1 MTQKQR
7 AVRGAKDFA
16 AAMATRRKKQALD
29 DLVKD
34 IESTVVVDEE
44 LGRNKLAT
52 IAKAIN
58 ARTMR
63 PRLGRSASGDRGPCC
78 Q

>member
-16 AAMATRRKKQALD
+16 AAMAARRKKQALD

-34 IESTVVVDEE
+34 IKSTVVVDEG
-44 LGRNKLAT
+44 LARNRLAT
-52 IAKAIN
+52 IAKAVN
-58 ARTMR
+58 AKLHPHGFTVKIELSRK
-63 PRLGRSASGDRGPCC
+63 GD
-78 Q
+78 

>member
-29 DLVKD
+29 DLVED
-34 IESTVVVDEE
+34 IELTVVADEG
-44 LGRNKLAT
+44 LARKRLAT
-52 IAKAIN
+52 IAKAMN
-58 ARTMR
+58 AKLR
-63 PRLGRSASGDRGPCC
+63 PTGSP
-78 Q
+78 

>member
-16 AAMATRRKKQALD
+16 AAMATRRKKQALE

-34 IESTVVVDEE
+34 IESTVVVDEG
-44 LGRNKLAT
+44 LARNRLVT
-52 IAKAIN
+52 IAKAMN
-58 ARTMR
+58 AKLR
-63 PRLGRSASGDRGPCC
+63 PHGFTVKIELARKGD
-78 Q
+78 

>member
-7 AVRGAKDFA
+7 TFRSAKDFA
-16 AAMATRRKKQALD
+16 AAMAMHRKKQALN

-34 IESTVVVDEE
+34 IESSVVADEG
-44 LGRNKLAT
+44 LARIRLAT

-58 ARTMR
+58 AKLR
-63 PRLGRSASGDRGPCC
+63 PHGFIVKIELARKM
-78 Q
+78 

>member
-7 AVRGAKDFA
+7 AVRGAKGFA

-34 IESTVVVDEE
+34 IKSTAVVDEG
-44 LGRNKLAT
+44 LARKKLAT
-52 IAKAIN
+52 IAKAMN
-58 ARTMR
+58 AKLSPTGS
-63 PRLGRSASGDRGPCC
+63 P
-78 Q
+78 

>member
-16 AAMATRRKKQALD
+16 AAMATRRKKQTLD

-34 IESTVVVDEE
+34 IESSVVADEE
-44 LGRNKLAT
+44 LARKRLAT

-58 ARTMR
+58 AKLR
-63 PRLGRSASGDRGPCC
+63 PHGFTVKIELSRKVD
-78 Q
+78 

>member
-34 IESTVVVDEE
+34 IESTVVADEG
-44 LGRNKLAT
+44 LAHKKLAT
-52 IAKAIN
+52 FAKAMN
-58 ARTMR
+58 AK
-63 PRLGRSASGDRGPCC
+63 LRSHGFTVKIELAPKGD
-78 Q
+78 

>member
-7 AVRGAKDFA
+7 TFRGAKDFA
-16 AAMATRRKKQALD
+16 AAMAMRRKKQALD

-34 IESTVVVDEE
+34 IESSVVADEG
-44 LGRNKLAT
+44 LARIRLAT

-58 ARTMR
+58 AKLR
-63 PRLGRSASGDRGPCC
+63 PHGFTVKIELARKGN
-78 Q
+78 

>member
-16 AAMATRRKKQALD
+16 AAMATRRKKQALE

-34 IESTVVVDEE
+34 IELTLVGDER
-44 LGRNKLAT
+44 LARNRLAT
-52 IAKAIN
+52 IAKAMN
-58 ARTMR
+58 ARLHLHGFTVKIELAR
-63 PRLGRSASGDRGPCC
+63 KGD
-78 Q
+78 